1 MYHNCQIV
9 NLRFVRV
16 CCGGMVFFIFWM
28 VTCIVCDS
36 TIFIVELS
44 IFVTGMS
51 TYACVFFII
60 NRPCGR
66 TGRYRKKPATLPR
79 TNRDRKKRRQ
89 KNGTIKKVYP
99 INTNNFF
106 ISFNSMFQ
114 RGNQPLLEVDNFGLS
129 LMTFG
134 FIRFSQFRCDC
145 SARSV
150 CSM

>member
-1 MYHNCQIV
+1 M
-9 NLRFVRV
+9 RV
-16 CCGGMVFFIFWM
+16 CCGGMVSFLLWM

-36 TIFIVELS
+36 TIFIVERY

-51 TYACVFFII
+51 TYASFFII

-79 TNRDRKKRRQ
+79 TNRDRKKDGK

-106 ISFNSMFQ
+106 IVQFNV
-114 RGNQPLLEVDNFGLS
+114 LERKLAVVGS
-129 LMTFG
+129 G
-134 FIRFSQFRCDC
+134 
-145 SARSV
+145 
-150 CSM
+150 